1 MISVLLVLAFAAP
14 PELPIIVAE
23 VSSQC
28 ALSSLAVYSS
38 GVAHIQES
46 NTCQAGSDEL
56 TASLRKVTPAELR
69 KLTAAIEAAHFESL
83 PTEIQPDPQEVS
95 TDEDV
100 FLIRVW
106 RGGRA
111 KLVRA
116 FGLGRAQDR
125 DAAKRFQALWASLKD
140 LGLPEVKQRAA

>member
-46 NTCQAGSDEL
+46 NTCQAGSRRANCEPPQGH
-56 TASLRKVTPAELR
+56 ASGAAE
-69 KLTAAIEAAHFESL
+69 
-83 PTEIQPDPQEVS
+83 V
-95 TDEDV
+95 
-100 FLIRVW
+100 
-106 RGGRA
+106 
-111 KLVRA
+111 
-116 FGLGRAQDR
+116 DR
-125 DAAKRFQALWASLKD
+125 CH
-140 LGLPEVKQRAA
+140 